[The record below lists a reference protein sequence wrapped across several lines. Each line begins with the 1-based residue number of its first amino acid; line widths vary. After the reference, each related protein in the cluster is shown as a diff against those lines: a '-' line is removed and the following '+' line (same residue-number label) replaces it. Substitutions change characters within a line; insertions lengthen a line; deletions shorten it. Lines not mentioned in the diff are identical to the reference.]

1 MSTKLLISCW
11 ILTASAAGSWFL
23 PSALPRPVLI
33 PQTSIAQPRTQ
44 LQAKLE
50 NNDGKLRL
58 NLTNNAAQEFRGV
71 VRISLGSD
79 TEQREIG
86 ELALQLAPQDITL
99 LTLANASPSGQ
110 QYTLTI
116 YDQKGALVIY
126 KVSTMQR
133 VSDTTPSRTVQ
144 LIPSKTLRPARAN
157 TANTALGT
165 SNRNPVET
173 PTEVSV
179 TDEAARLASSVQVQ
193 AHLLAGTETP
203 ESFAVAFELSS
214 QRPFYNATLAIS
226 VGKHKDSKPTSVNR
240 TTHVEF
246 KLPGHLET
254 DRIAYVLN
262 QKDGRILAKGEIQI
276 SQLMA
281 EDTITV
287 ADIRT
292 DRASYELGQ
301 LARVTVVLDGKS
313 RNGYRLE
320 VQAKD
325 GQGLSFFS
333 DQRQVSAEDTTKVHE
348 FTITL
353 ATNAS
358 TPLTFEFRIFDLATG
373 LLFDSGERTIPLT
386 EK

>member
-126 KVSTMQR
+126 KVSTIQR

-157 TANTALGT
+157 TANAPLGNP
-165 SNRNPVET
+165 SRNQVET

-333 DQRQVSAEDTTKVHE
+333 DQRQVSAEDTTKLHE

>member
-1 MSTKLLISCW
+1 M
-11 ILTASAAGSWFL
+11 
-23 PSALPRPVLI
+23 
-33 PQTSIAQPRTQ
+33 
-44 LQAKLE
+44 
-50 NNDGKLRL
+50 
-58 NLTNNAAQEFRGV
+58 
-71 VRISLGSD
+71 
-79 TEQREIG
+79 
-86 ELALQLAPQDITL
+86 
-99 LTLANASPSGQ
+99 
-110 QYTLTI
+110 
-116 YDQKGALVIY
+116 
-126 KVSTMQR
+126 
-133 VSDTTPSRTVQ
+133 
-144 LIPSKTLRPARAN
+144 
-157 TANTALGT
+157 
-165 SNRNPVET
+165 
-173 PTEVSV
+173 
-179 TDEAARLASSVQVQ
+179 
-193 AHLLAGTETP
+193 
-203 ESFAVAFELSS
+203 
-214 QRPFYNATLAIS
+214 
-226 VGKHKDSKPTSVNR
+226 
-240 TTHVEF
+240 
-246 KLPGHLET
+246 
-254 DRIAYVLN
+254 LN

-333 DQRQVSAEDTTKVHE
+333 DQRQVSAEDTTKLHE